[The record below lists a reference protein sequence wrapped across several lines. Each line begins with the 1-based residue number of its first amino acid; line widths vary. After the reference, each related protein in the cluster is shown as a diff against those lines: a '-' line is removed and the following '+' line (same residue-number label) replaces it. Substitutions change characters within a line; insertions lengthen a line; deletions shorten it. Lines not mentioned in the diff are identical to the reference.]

1 MTDITVGSYK
11 REAYRGSEFA
21 PRILAEQGVPV
32 VMKVSLDYPYIDHVL
47 NLACRRVI
55 IL

>member
-21 PRILAEQGVPV
+21 PRILAEHGVPV
-32 VMKVSLDYPYIDHVL
+32 VMKVSLGNSQVHHIL
-47 NLACRRVI
+47 SLACRRVI